1 MNWWRFTVIDIRST
15 LAAAA
20 LVFGGAVVAAAQQ
33 PTPAPTQGA
42 HQQRAGRA
50 ARNHRGQFRPA
61 AIRHQLFKGITLTDA
76 EKANV
81 KNVRAKYAPQ
91 MKAVR
96 EQWKPRIQAAREA
109 RQRGDTAAFKSMRQK
124 SGAER
129 EQIKTLLESEKN
141 DLRAA
146 LTPANQVKFDA
157 NVKQLEQRVAKRAA
171 RGSTKGTRA
180 PAAQRPR
187 G

>member
-1 MNWWRFTVIDIRST
+1 MLNIRSM

-20 LVFGGAVVAAAQQ
+20 LVSGGAVVAAAQQ
-33 PTPAPTQGA
+33 PTPAPARGA
-42 HQQRAGRA
+42 HQPRGGHA
-50 ARNHRGQFRPA
+50 ARNPRGQFRPA
-61 AIRHQLFKGITLTDA
+61 AIRHQLFKGITLSDA
-76 EKANV
+76 EKTNV
-81 KNVRAKYAPQ
+81 KNVQAKYASQ
-91 MKAVR
+91 MKSVR
-96 EQWKPRIQAAREA
+96 EQLKPQVKAAREA
-109 RQRGDTAAFKSMRQK
+109 RQRGDTAALKAMWQK

-157 NVKQLEQRVAKRAA
+157 NVKQLEQRVAKRAT
-171 RGSTKGTRA
+171 REWKKGDRA
-180 PAAQRPR
+180 TAAQKPR

>member
-1 MNWWRFTVIDIRST
+1 MINIRST

-33 PTPAPTQGA
+33 PTPALARSA

-61 AIRHQLFKGITLTDA
+61 AIRHQLFKGITLSDA
-76 EKANV
+76 EKANI
-81 KNVRAKYAPQ
+81 KNVQAKYASQ

-96 EQWKPRIQAAREA
+96 EQLKPQIQAARDA
-109 RQRGDTAAFKSMRQK
+109 RQRGDTAALEAMRQK

-157 NVKQLEQRVAKRAA
+157 NVKQFEQRVAKRAT
-171 RGSTKGTRA
+171 RGWTKGGRA
-180 PAAQRPR
+180 PAAQKPR

>member
-1 MNWWRFTVIDIRST
+1 MFNIRST

-33 PTPAPTQGA
+33 PTPAGAQGA

-61 AIRHQLFKGITLTDA
+61 AIRHQLFRGITLSDA

-81 KNVRAKYAPQ
+81 KNVQTKYASQ

-96 EQWKPRIQAAREA
+96 EQLKPQIQAAREA
-109 RQRGDTAAFKSMRQK
+109 RQRGDTAALKSMWQK
-124 SGAER
+124 SAAER
-129 EQIKTLLESEKN
+129 EQIQTLLASEKN

-146 LTPANQVKFDA
+146 LTPENQAKFDA
-157 NVKQLEQRVAKRAA
+157 NVKQLEQRVAKRAT
-171 RGSTKGTRA
+171 RGWAKGDRA
-180 PAAQRPR
+180 PAAQKPR

>member
-1 MNWWRFTVIDIRST
+1 MINIRST

-20 LVFGGAVVAAAQQ
+20 LVFGSAVVASAQQ

-42 HQQRAGRA
+42 QQRADSGRG
-50 ARNHRGQFRPA
+50 HRRGAFGPG
-61 AIRHQLFKGITLTDA
+61 AIRHQLFKGIQLTDA

-81 KNVRAKYAPQ
+81 KTVQQKYASQ
-91 MKAVR
+91 MKALR
-96 EQWKPRIQAAREA
+96 EQLKPQIQAARDA
-109 RQRGDTAAFKSMRQK
+109 RQKGDTAALKAMWQK

-129 EQIKTLLESEKN
+129 EQIKKLLEAERN

-146 LTPANQVKFDA
+146 LTPEHQAQFDA
-157 NVKQLEQRVAKRAA
+157 NVKQFEQRVAKRAS
-171 RGSTKGTRA
+171 REWKKGGKRA
-180 PAAQRPR
+180 AGQNPR

>member
-1 MNWWRFTVIDIRST
+1 MINIRST
-15 LAAAA
+15 LAAAV
-20 LVFGGAVVAAAQQ
+20 LVFGGTVVAAAQQ
-33 PTPAPTQGA
+33 PTPAPAPGA

-50 ARNHRGQFRPA
+50 ARNDRGQFRPT
-61 AIRHQLFKGITLTDA
+61 AIRHELFKGITLSDP

-81 KNVRAKYAPQ
+81 KNVQTKYASQ
-91 MKAVR
+91 IKAVR
-96 EQWKPRIQAAREA
+96 EQLKPQIEAAREA
-109 RQRGDTAAFKSMRQK
+109 RQRGDTAALEAMRQK

-146 LTPANQVKFDA
+146 LTPANQAKFDA
-157 NVKQLEQRVAKRAA
+157 NVKQFEQRAAKRAT
-171 RGSTKGTRA
+171 RGWKKGGRA
-180 PAAQRPR
+180 AASQNPR